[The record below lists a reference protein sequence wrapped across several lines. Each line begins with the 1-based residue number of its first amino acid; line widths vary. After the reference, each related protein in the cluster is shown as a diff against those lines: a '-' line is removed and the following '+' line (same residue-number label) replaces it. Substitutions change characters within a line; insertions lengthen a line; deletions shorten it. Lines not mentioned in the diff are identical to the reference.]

1 MITKKAVILELK
13 ELSKLGMRYA
23 TSALKQV
30 EYGRYDTLISGAVD
44 MSVSDLA
51 DLIIETEAVI

>member
-1 MITKKAVILELK
+1 MITKQAVII
-13 ELSKLGMRYA
+13 ELSELAKLGMRFA
-23 TSALKQV
+23 SLALRKV
-30 EYGRYDTLISGAVD
+30 EAGRYDGLISGAVD